1 MRFIL
6 FTGKGGVGKTTIAA
20 ATALHISNSGLK
32 TLLISTD
39 PAHSLSDALSLKLN
53 PEPQLVEENLWCME
67 FDVYYSMKKY
77 WSNMREL
84 MYSVFKFQGVKS
96 VVADELSVLPGM
108 EEGAARLLRQL

>member
-53 PEPQLVEENLWCME
+53 PEPQLVEENFWRME
-67 FDVYYSMKKY
+67 FDVYYFMKKY
-77 WSNMREL
+77 YKL
-84 MYSVFKFQGVKS
+84 I
-96 VVADELSVLPGM
+96 
-108 EEGAARLLRQL
+108 LLRTATKLR

>member
-6 FTGKGGVGKTTIAA
+6 FTGNGGVGKTTIAA

-53 PEPQLVEENLWCME
+53 PEPQLVEENL
-67 FDVYYSMKKY
+67 
-77 WSNMREL
+77 
-84 MYSVFKFQGVKS
+84 
-96 VVADELSVLPGM
+96 
-108 EEGAARLLRQL
+108 

>member
-6 FTGKGGVGKTTIAA
+6 FTGKGGVGKTTIAS
-20 ATALHISNSGLK
+20 ATALKISDSGLK

-39 PAHSLSDALSLKLN
+39 PAHSLSDALSIKLK

-77 WSNMREL
+77 WFNMREL
-84 MYSVFKFQGVKS
+84 MYSIFKFQVVKS
-96 VVADELSVLPGM
+96 
-108 EEGAARLLRQL
+108 